1 MTERRGSWQVGA
13 VTAVVA
19 LVLAAH
25 PAPVAAQ
32 VFNPETFALANG
44 MEVVVVPNHRSPI
57 VSHMV
62 WYKVGAAD
70 EVAGK
75 SGIAH
80 FLEHLMFKGTK
91 SVPPG
96 EFSKIVGREGG
107 RDNAFTGHDYTGYFQ
122 NVARDRLEI
131 VMRLESDRMANLV
144 LTDAEVN
151 PEREVILEE
160 RRSRVDNQPGARL
173 GEQLNAALY
182 LNHPYGRPVI
192 GWEHEM
198 RGLTTADALDWYR
211 KYYAPNNATLIV
223 AGDITAA
230 ELKPLA
236 EKYYGTIPT
245 RPVPARLRPQEPPP
259 DAIRRVRLEDP
270 QVSRPSWSR
279 AYLAPSYTS
288 GETKHAYALQVL
300 AEIVG
305 GGATSRLNR
314 AIVVEKNLATSA
326 GAGYSGN
333 SLDQTTFDL
342 YATPREGVEMST
354 LERSIDEEIARVI
367 IEGVSADEVDRAKT
381 RMQASAVYARDSLQ
395 GGARTLGSAL
405 STGQSVADVEAWPSR
420 IASVTVEQ
428 VVEAAR
434 AVLRLERSVTGELLP
449 KPRS

>member
-91 SVPPG
+91 RVPPG

-192 GWEHEM
+192 RSEE
-198 RGLTTADALDWYR
+198 
-211 KYYAPNNATLIV
+211 
-223 AGDITAA
+223 
-230 ELKPLA
+230 
-236 EKYYGTIPT
+236 
-245 RPVPARLRPQEPPP
+245 
-259 DAIRRVRLEDP
+259 RRVGKECRL
-270 QVSRPSWSR
+270 
-279 AYLAPSYTS
+279 
-288 GETKHAYALQVL
+288 
-300 AEIVG
+300 
-305 GGATSRLNR
+305 
-314 AIVVEKNLATSA
+314 
-326 GAGYSGN
+326 
-333 SLDQTTFDL
+333 
-342 YATPREGVEMST
+342 
-354 LERSIDEEIARVI
+354 
-367 IEGVSADEVDRAKT
+367 
-381 RMQASAVYARDSLQ
+381 
-395 GGARTLGSAL
+395 
-405 STGQSVADVEAWPSR
+405 
-420 IASVTVEQ
+420 
-428 VVEAAR
+428 
-434 AVLRLERSVTGELLP
+434 
-449 KPRS
+449 